1 MIWLASFPR
10 SGNTF
15 LRIALEKLYGL
26 QSLSLYED
34 DPASLSR
41 RASHVHSSLQA
52 LHASQDLHFIKTHE
66 LPDDGS
72 PAILLVRDGRDAM
85 VSFTHFIQDYGV
97 VRWSLMDRLDAHRR
111 QLLNGTPPFDQLLRK
126 VILREH
132 FDWSAHYLA
141 WRTRPA
147 GCAVVHFESLVR
159 EPADAVRQ
167 SLGSLGIELPSRGER
182 LPDFDQLHAQDP
194 KFFRA
199 GTSGQWRTEMS
210 PELEDLFWRE
220 HGDAMLDAGYRR

>member
-15 LRIALEKLYGL
+15 FRIALEKLYGL

-41 RASHVHSSLQA
+41 RASSRVQSGLPA
-52 LHASQDLHFIKTHE
+52 LHASKDLHFIKTHE

-97 VRWSLMDRLDAHRR
+97 VRWSLMTAS
-111 QLLNGTPPFDQLLRK
+111 TP
-126 VILREH
+126 
-132 FDWSAHYLA
+132 
-141 WRTRPA
+141 T
-147 GCAVVHFESLVR
+147 
-159 EPADAVRQ
+159 
-167 SLGSLGIELPSRGER
+167 GSNC
-182 LPDFDQLHAQDP
+182 
-194 KFFRA
+194 
-199 GTSGQWRTEMS
+199 
-210 PELEDLFWRE
+210 
-220 HGDAMLDAGYRR
+220 